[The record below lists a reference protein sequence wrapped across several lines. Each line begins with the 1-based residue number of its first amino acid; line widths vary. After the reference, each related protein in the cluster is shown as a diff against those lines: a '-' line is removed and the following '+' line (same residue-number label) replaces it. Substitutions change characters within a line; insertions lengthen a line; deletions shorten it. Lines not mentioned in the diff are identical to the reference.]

1 MSITFS
7 PSPRPLF
14 GHVHSCHITL
24 LLVRVRPGIG
34 IFLRARKS
42 SPAVQIPSTATPA
55 AAISRPLTTTV
66 PVLGASEEA
75 LGAASNAA
83 AAAVCPAACSDDDT
97 ASASC
102 NLDGAG
108 VGIGVGFSEC
118 CQAVATFVARSS
130 VADTCSD
137 HEDLQQRSK
146 RHRISINPD
155 RSTEVREN
163 AEEWCRSYCWIPH
176 ARRTGPDSVEPK
188 LDVDAQRT
196 ERPAPIHPIAAVSAT
211 EEKQKGRR
219 MRMQL
224 AGAEAA
230 GAATRRW
237 SRGSTGRFSAAVVD
251 QTSRTIKLHISS
263 CMVLAVP
270 IPSQRPLRT
279 RYAHQLFQPLHVTA
293 HRFGV

>member
-1 MSITFS
+1 MIITFS

-34 IFLRARKS
+34 IFLRARKN

-118 CQAVATFVARSS
+118 CQAVATLVARSS

-137 HEDLQQRSK
+137 HEDLQQTAS
-146 RHRISINPD
+146 NF
-155 RSTEVREN
+155 N
-163 AEEWCRSYCWIPH
+163 
-176 ARRTGPDSVEPK
+176 
-188 LDVDAQRT
+188 
-196 ERPAPIHPIAAVSAT
+196 
-211 EEKQKGRR
+211 
-219 MRMQL
+219 
-224 AGAEAA
+224 
-230 GAATRRW
+230 
-237 SRGSTGRFSAAVVD
+237 
-251 QTSRTIKLHISS
+251 
-263 CMVLAVP
+263 
-270 IPSQRPLRT
+270 
-279 RYAHQLFQPLHVTA
+279 QP
-293 HRFGV
+293 